1 MSEQNPQDITPTFQR
16 RTPSGKWETVDHN
29 GKPVDGEK
37 AEASAASKGADDDQG
52 NGQGS
57 ANTPQATDRRTVP
70 QLTAALTAK
79 GITIPDAA
87 KRDDLVKLAA
97 DNGA

>member
-1 MSEQNPQDITPTFQR
+1 MSEQNPQDVAPTFQR
-16 RTPSGKWETVDHN
+16 RTPNGEWVTVDHN
-29 GKPVDGEK
+29 GKAVEGSK
-37 AEASAASKGADDDQG
+37 AEASVASTGTDDDQG

-57 ANTPQATDRRTVP
+57 ANTPPATDRRTVP

-79 GITIPDAA
+79 GVQIPEGA

-97 DNGA
+97 EHGA